1 MSITGTLIG
10 AVILLLAGVGN
21 HAVALDLA
29 QWQYRAEVTIEKGAD
44 EYCRLTLTP
53 EVYNVARRDLGDVR
67 LINAA
72 GEQIPYVL
80 AESKETTRRQT
91 YEPAVINR
99 SINAQRAALV
109 TLDFAD
115 KTTKTSIE
123 VVTAGNNFRRAVKV
137 EGSNDNVEFFTLVE
151 QAYVF
156 AVSFNKRFEQVDL
169 PVNDYRYLRIC
180 VSPMEAEQDSPVIG
194 AVKASRME
202 PGRAEH
208 QPVKMVLAGQSEDDK
223 NRSSIYLYDL
233 AYRSLPITEIELDV
247 ADEFFYRYVTVEG
260 RDAATQKVRIDS
272 EDSRHRFREV
282 EVSWER
288 IIGDAIYRYIGPDGQ
303 KRERLVLRIPLG
315 RRIHRYLKVEIQNYD
330 DKPVSVKSASAKM
343 MAHEIVFESKDS
355 APLLL
360 YVGSESA
367 GMPQYDL
374 KQRLSDPLQ
383 VSARTVRLEGI
394 TGNPLFKQAAEKPVS
409 WTEKHKALLLTIMVG
424 VVLVLGVFIVKS
436 FKSIQTQQAQD
447 G

>member
-1 MSITGTLIG
+1 MNISGTFVG
-10 AVILLLAGVGN
+10 AAIVVLAGVGN

-29 QWQYRAEVTIEKGAD
+29 QWQYYAKVTVEGGAD
-44 EYCRLTLTP
+44 EYCRLALTP
-53 EVYNVARRDLGDVR
+53 DVYNVARRDLGDIR
-67 LINAA
+67 LINAD

-80 AESKETTRRQT
+80 AEPKDTTRRQT

-99 SINAQRAALV
+99 SINAQHAALV
-109 TLDFAD
+109 TLDFGD
-115 KTTKTSIE
+115 KTTKNSIE
-123 VVTAGNNFRRAVKV
+123 VVTAGNNFRRAVKID
-137 EGSNDNVEFFTLVE
+137 GSNDNIEFFTLIE

-156 AVSFNKRFEQVDL
+156 AVSFNKRFEQIDL
-169 PVNDYRYLRIC
+169 PINDYRYLRIC

-194 AVKASRME
+194 AVKTSRME
-202 PGRAEH
+202 PGSAEH
-208 QPVKMVLAGQSEDDK
+208 QPVKMAIAEQSEDDK

-247 ADEFFYRYVTVEG
+247 ADDFFYRYVTVEG
-260 RDAATQKVRIDS
+260 RDAATQRVLIDS
-272 EDSRHRFREV
+272 EDSRQRFREV

-288 IIGDAIYRYIGPDGQ
+288 IISDAIYRYIGPDGQ
-303 KRERLVLRIPLG
+303 KRERLVLRIPSH
-315 RRIHRYLKVEIQNYD
+315 RRVHRYLKVEIQNYD

-374 KQRLSDPLQ
+374 RQRLSDPLQ
-383 VSARTVRLEGI
+383 VSARTARLEGI
-394 TGNPLFKQAAEKPVS
+394 TGNPQFKQAEEISVS
-409 WTEKHKALLLTIMVG
+409 WTEKHKGLLLAVMVG
-424 VVLVLGVFIVKS
+424 VVLVLGVFILRS
-436 FKSIQTQQAQD
+436 FKSLQSQQARD